1 MAEPNHIPFRTDC
14 PCKECSGYRNKKQLE
29 AENKRLMEQAAERRY
44 GKNWKNVMCGMGD
57 Q

>member
-29 AENKRLMEQAAERRY
+29 AENKRLREQAAERIY
-44 GKNWKNVMCGMGD
+44 GKNWKNIMCGMGD